1 MEEIQKSLQ
10 LYREQIKFYSD
21 FIIGLAKDYNM
32 LFDEVKELRQAQ
44 CDQCVDAAQRQAVD
58 ELKGVKRP
66 VHAVMVPM
74 FSKKGGHK

>member
-32 LFDEVKELRQAQ
+32 LFDEVKELRQA
-44 CDQCVDAAQRQAVD
+44 VDG
-58 ELKGVKRP
+58 LKGVKRP

>member
-1 MEEIQKSLQ
+1 MEEIQKNLQ

-21 FIIGLAKDYNM
+21 FVIGLAKDYNM
-32 LFDEVKELRQAQ
+32 LFDEVKEL
-44 CDQCVDAAQRQAVD
+44 RQAVD

>member
-1 MEEIQKSLQ
+1 MEEIQKNLQ

-32 LFDEVKELRQAQ
+32 LFDEVKELRQA
-44 CDQCVDAAQRQAVD
+44 VD

>member
-1 MEEIQKSLQ
+1 MEEIQKNLQ

-32 LFDEVKELRQAQ
+32 LFDEVKELRQA
-44 CDQCVDAAQRQAVD
+44 VD
-58 ELKGVKRP
+58 ELKGGKRP

>member
-32 LFDEVKELRQAQ
+32 LFDEVKELRQA
-44 CDQCVDAAQRQAVD
+44 VD

>member
-21 FIIGLAKDYNM
+21 FVIGLAKDYNK
-32 LFDEVKELRQAQ
+32 LFDEVKKLRQ
-44 CDQCVDAAQRQAVD
+44 DVD

-74 FSKKGGHK
+74 FSKKGGLTNE

>member
-10 LYREQIKFYSD
+10 LYMEQVKFYSD
-21 FIIGLAKDYNM
+21 FVIGLAKDYNM
-32 LFDEVKELRQAQ
+32 LFDKVKKL
-44 CDQCVDAAQRQAVD
+44 RQAVD

-74 FSKKGGHK
+74 FSKKGGLTNE

>member
-21 FIIGLAKDYNM
+21 FVIGLAKDYNM
-32 LFDEVKELRQAQ
+32 LFDKVKKLQ
-44 CDQCVDAAQRQAVD
+44 QAVD

-66 VHAVMVPM
+66 VCAVMVPM
-74 FSKKGGHK
+74 FSKKGGLTNE

>member
-1 MEEIQKSLQ
+1 MEEIQKKLQ
-10 LYREQIKFYSD
+10 LYREQVKSYSD
-21 FIIGLAKDYNM
+21 FVIGLAKDYNM
-32 LFDEVKELRQAQ
+32 LFDEVKEL
-44 CDQCVDAAQRQAVD
+44 RQAVD

>member
-1 MEEIQKSLQ
+1 MTDDLLSRQLSVCMAQITNLNKSFIM
-10 LYREQIKFYSD
+10 LY
-21 FIIGLAKDYNM
+21 
-32 LFDEVKELRQAQ
+32 DEYKRLRT
-44 CDQCVDAAQRQAVD
+44 RVD

>member
-1 MEEIQKSLQ
+1 MEEIQKNLQ

-32 LFDEVKELRQAQ
+32 LFDEVKELRQA
-44 CDQCVDAAQRQAVD
+44 VD

-66 VHAVMVPM
+66 VHTVMVPM

>member
-32 LFDEVKELRQAQ
+32 LFDEVKELRQA
-44 CDQCVDAAQRQAVD
+44 VD

-74 FSKKGGHK
+74 FSKKRGHK